1 MTATGSLGPSQL
13 VAGGFNGWWIPPH
26 DGTLTVWVGW
36 TAQRPLNAAIAVSL
50 AAAFVAL
57 VLAITDRPRRP
68 RGLVADRR
76 TLPRW
81 ATLQSDGL
89 RRSIVAAVTWVV
101 LAGLFVDREWAL
113 WGLVGGAAV
122 VATRRIRLAG
132 LVAAATIGW
141 IAVDV
146 VTTVRRDH
154 PPATPGFPLLFEDL
168 HHLGLFAAVAV
179 AVSALA
185 RRRA

>member
-1 MTATGSLGPSQL
+1 MGRL
-13 VAGGFNGWWIPPH
+13 
-26 DGTLTVWVGW
+26 DGAA
-36 TAQRPLNAAIAVSL
+36 TAQRG
-50 AAAFVAL
+50 
-57 VLAITDRPRRP
+57 DRREPGGGVRRP
-68 RGLVADRR
+68 RPGDHRPAAPDAFAGQPAAQA
-76 TLPRW
+76 LPRW
-81 ATLQSDGL
+81 ATLESDGL
-89 RRSIVAAVTWVV
+89 RRSVVAALAWIA
-101 LAGLFVDREWAL
+101 LAGLFVDREWAW

-132 LVAAATIGW
+132 LVAAAIIGW

>member
-1 MTATGSLGPSQL
+1 MPTRHA
-13 VAGGFNGWWIPPH
+13 
-26 DGTLTVWVGW
+26 
-36 TAQRPLNAAIAVSL
+36 
-50 AAAFVAL
+50 
-57 VLAITDRPRRP
+57 PRRA
-68 RGLVADRR
+68 GLAGRR
-76 TLPRW
+76 WR
-81 ATLQSDGL
+81 SDGL
-89 RRSIVAAVTWVV
+89 RRSIVAAVAWIV
-101 LAGLFVDREWAL
+101 LAGLFVDPAWAW
-113 WGLVGGAAV
+113 WGLAGGAAV

-132 LVAAATIGW
+132 LVAVAALVR

-146 VTTVRRDH
+146 VTTVRRDS

>member
-1 MTATGSLGPSQL
+1 MSA
-13 VAGGFNGWWIPPH
+13 
-26 DGTLTVWVGW
+26 
-36 TAQRPLNAAIAVSL
+36 
-50 AAAFVAL
+50 
-57 VLAITDRPRRP
+57 
-68 RGLVADRR
+68 
-76 TLPRW
+76 RW

-89 RRSIVAAVTWVV
+89 RRSVVAAAAWVV
-101 LAGLFVDREWAL
+101 LAGLFVEPGWAW
-113 WGLVGGAAV
+113 WGLAGGAAV

-132 LVAAATIGW
+132 LVAVAAIGW

-146 VTTVRRDH
+146 VTTVHRDN
-154 PPATPGFPLLFEDL
+154 PPATPGFPLLFDDL

>member
-1 MTATGSLGPSQL
+1 M
-13 VAGGFNGWWIPPH
+13 
-26 DGTLTVWVGW
+26 WVGW
-36 TAQRPLNAAIAVSL
+36 TAQRPLNAAIAVSV

-57 VLAITDRPRRP
+57 VLAITDRR
-68 RGLVADRR
+68 RR
-76 TLPRW
+76 TPLPSAGPRPLPRW

-89 RRSIVAAVTWVV
+89 RRSVVAAVAWVV
-101 LAGLFVDREWAL
+101 LAGLFVDPEWAS

-122 VATRRIRLAG
+122 VAARRIRLAG
-132 LVAAATIGW
+132 LVAVAIIGW
-141 IAVDV
+141 IAADV

-154 PPATPGFPLLFEDL
+154 PPATPGFPLLFADL

-179 AVSALA
+179 AVSAFA

>member
-1 MTATGSLGPSQL
+1 MTARGSLGPSQL

-36 TAQRPLNAAIAVSL
+36 TAQRPLNAAIAMSVG
-50 AAAFVAL
+50 AAFVAL
-57 VLAITDRPRRP
+57 VLVITDRRRAPGPPAVRQVRP
-68 RGLVADRR
+68 RW
-76 TLPRW
+76 T
-81 ATLQSDGL
+81 TLQSDGL
-89 RRSIVAAVTWVV
+89 RRSVVAAATWVV
-101 LAGLFVDREWAL
+101 LAGLFVEPAWAW

-122 VATRRIRLAG
+122 VVTRRIRLAG
-132 LVAAATIGW
+132 LVAVGAIGW

-146 VTTVRRDH
+146 VTTVRRDR
-154 PPATPGFPLLFEDL
+154 PPATPAFPLLFEDL